1 MVTGKD
7 SQSEGRGFESRQ
19 RKLDG
24 DFSHKIVVKIVIML
38 ERPKINEKEAGVG
51 PFFKKIQQHEVVAI
65 SRLIVCPAC
74 LPTQPIYFTDC
85 PPPKMAQLTHTRGTG
100 QKKLYRPGQILP
112 LLPVFL
118 FFVSG

>member
-38 ERPKINEKEAGVG
+38 ARPKINEKEAGVG
-51 PFFKKIQQHEVVAI
+51 PFF
-65 SRLIVCPAC
+65 
-74 LPTQPIYFTDC
+74 
-85 PPPKMAQLTHTRGTG
+85 
-100 QKKLYRPGQILP
+100 
-112 LLPVFL
+112 
-118 FFVSG
+118 